1 MFLNNKYVIW
11 LNYTKEG
18 DDKMLGIVSSII
30 AGVCMSFQ
38 GVFNTR
44 LGDKIGSWETNV
56 LVQGIGLAVTLIIL
70 FMFGNGN
77 FKNIKNSNKLY
88 LLGGVL
94 GVIIIYTV
102 MSGIKS
108 LGPTCSI
115 AIILLSQL
123 TSAALIDAFG
133 LFDTPQVKFGITKLI
148 GVAVMIVGILIFRYK
163 C

>member
-1 MFLNNKYVIW
+1 MF
-11 LNYTKEG
+11 
-18 DDKMLGIVSSII
+18 GILSSII
-30 AGVCMSFQ
+30 AGMCMSFQ

-44 LGDKIGSWETNV
+44 LSDKIGTWETNV
-56 LVQGIGLAVTLIIL
+56 LVQGIGLAITIIALLIC
-70 FMFGNGN
+70 GDGN

-94 GVIIIYTV
+94 GAIIIYTV
-102 MSGIKS
+102 MRGIKS

-115 AIILLSQL
+115 AIILLAQL

-133 LFDTPQVKFGITKLI
+133 LFDTPQVNFGITKLI
-148 GVAVMIVGILIFRYK
+148 GVIVMIVGILIFRYK

>member
-1 MFLNNKYVIW
+1 
-11 LNYTKEG
+11 
-18 DDKMLGIVSSII
+18 MLGIISSII

-44 LGDKIGSWETNV
+44 LSDKVGTWGTNV
-56 LVQGIGLAVTLIIL
+56 LVQGIGLAVTVLVL
-70 FMFGNGN
+70 FISKDSN
-77 FKNIKNSNKLY
+77 FKNIKSSNKLY

-94 GVIIIYTV
+94 GAIIIYTV
-102 MSGIKS
+102 MRGIKS

-115 AIILLSQL
+115 AIILLAQL

-133 LFDTPQVKFGITKLI
+133 LFDTPQVKFGITKFI
-148 GVAVMIVGILIFRYK
+148 GVIVMIVGILIFRYK